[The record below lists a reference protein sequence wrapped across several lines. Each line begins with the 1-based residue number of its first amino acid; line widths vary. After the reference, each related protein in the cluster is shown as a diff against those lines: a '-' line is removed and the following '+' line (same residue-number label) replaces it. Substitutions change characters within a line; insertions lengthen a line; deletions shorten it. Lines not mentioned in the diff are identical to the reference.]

1 MKKGR
6 PTKLNSMPCGQI
18 YLQNSDSAEYYPE
31 DSAGRTYIDHICLKN
46 NYNYYS
52 ASSSEIIQGYNN
64 ILKLGRIGGSHT
76 PTPVRIFS
84 PHFSALPARKPP
96 NIYESWHCLSEREG
110 CINDLLI
117 VSNRLRCKT
126 CFLKLVTGRKVKK

>member
-1 MKKGR
+1 
-6 PTKLNSMPCGQI
+6 MPCGQI

-84 PHFSALPARKPP
+84 PHFSALPARTTPKYLRVLALFVRKRRLHQRP
-96 NIYESWHCLSEREG
+96 
-110 CINDLLI
+110 IN
-117 VSNRLRCKT
+117 RQ
-126 CFLKLVTGRKVKK
+126 